1 MQKVLEINQLTKK
14 FGSFTAVD
22 AISFSVEKG
31 NVYGLLGTNGSGKS
45 TTLGMILKVLNPT
58 SGSWLWFG
66 SEPTNDSLKKIGAI
80 IESPKVL
87 SLSIGC

>member
-1 MQKVLEINQLTKK
+1 MPSAFQLKK
-14 FGSFTAVD
+14 
-22 AISFSVEKG
+22 EMYM
-31 NVYGLLGTNGSGKS
+31 VYYVSNGSGKS

-80 IESPKVL
+80 IEKPQSFIPIYRLLKT
-87 SLSIGC
+87 